1 MYVIIFDFSL
11 KIHFVLLN
19 TCIHKYNDEMKMP
32 SQVFL
37 KHIEIIR
44 FANDYLSQIVFE
56 DTSL

>member
-19 TCIHKYNDEMKMP
+19 TCIQKYNDEMKMP

>member
-1 MYVIIFDFSL
+1 MKTVHVCY
-11 KIHFVLLN
+11 HFLLN
-19 TCIHKYNDEMKMP
+19 PCIHKYNDEMKMP
-32 SQVFL
+32 SPVFL

>member
-1 MYVIIFDFSL
+1 
-11 KIHFVLLN
+11 
-19 TCIHKYNDEMKMP
+19 MP

>member
-1 MYVIIFDFSL
+1 MYVIIFNFYL

-19 TCIHKYNDEMKMP
+19 TCIHKYNEEMKMP
-32 SQVFL
+32 SPVFL

>member
-1 MYVIIFDFSL
+1 MYVIIFNFYL

-19 TCIHKYNDEMKMP
+19 TCIHKYNEEMKMP
-32 SQVFL
+32 SPVFL

-44 FANDYLSQIVFE
+44 FANDYLSQVVFE